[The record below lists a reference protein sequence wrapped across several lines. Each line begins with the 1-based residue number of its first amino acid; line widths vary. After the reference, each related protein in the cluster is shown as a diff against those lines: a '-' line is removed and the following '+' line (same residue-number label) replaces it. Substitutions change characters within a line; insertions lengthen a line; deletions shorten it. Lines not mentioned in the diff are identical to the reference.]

1 MTGIIRE
8 RKRLKAGIEVDAVQQ
23 EAVRKDYR
31 LRFPNP
37 LSTLL
42 IASDKEGG
50 LILFCGGLIVSLLY
64 ATTTALPSQFGRI
77 CGFDELQL
85 GLVYLPF
92 GAGSLISAFTS
103 GKLIDWNYRRH
114 ARSTGFPLTK
124 NRYQDPT
131 EFPIEK
137 ARLQLALPLLY
148 LGACG
153 LIIYC

>member
-1 MTGIIRE
+1 MIGIIRE

-23 EAVRKDYR
+23 EAFRKDYR
-31 LRFPNP
+31 LSFPNP
-37 LSTLL
+37 LPTLL

-77 CGFDELQL
+77 RGFDELQL

-103 GKLIDWNYRRH
+103 EKLIDWN
-114 ARSTGFPLTK
+114 
-124 NRYQDPT
+124 
-131 EFPIEK
+131 
-137 ARLQLALPLLY
+137 
-148 LGACG
+148 
-153 LIIYC
+153 